1 MGREVDARTGN
12 REDFVCPIC
21 GEAFGTIERWIRH
34 VRYQQIAEKIDGW
47 PIEGSHLSIAEETL
61 QMLDPAQNYLSPF
74 KEDRKTNGKM
84 KPSQAETEASIIQK
98 VREHFENE
106 ISEVLC
112 IVEGIDPFL
121 SGTFQAVHSYQI
133 QDIVFEATAR
143 FRPCLDVSRNSIR
156 VNLDRFHEID
166 SGGIDEAKD
175 TYPHR
180 RDINSSSPSRVG
192 GTLRK
197 KRIRTSSA
205 CRHDGVFE

>member
-1 MGREVDARTGN
+1 
-12 REDFVCPIC
+12 
-21 GEAFGTIERWIRH
+21 
-34 VRYQQIAEKIDGW
+34 
-47 PIEGSHLSIAEETL
+47 
-61 QMLDPAQNYLSPF
+61 
-74 KEDRKTNGKM
+74 M

-166 SGGIDEAKD
+166 SGDIDEDYVDYHD
-175 TYPHR
+175 TYTHR
-180 RDINSSSPSRVG
+180 RDVNSASPSRVG
-192 GTLRK
+192 GTLPK
-197 KRIRTSSA
+197 KRIRKSSA
-205 CRHDGVFE
+205 C